1 MKKRINVA
9 FIGNP
14 NVGKTTLLN
23 AIAGTNLKVGNW
35 AGVTVEKKEAD
46 IKHGDYELHFV
57 DLPGIYTLEPLSEAE
72 EVAVNY
78 LESGDVDVIVDVI
91 DSQNFEKNMSL
102 GVELLE
108 FQKPTVLVL
117 NMTDEAEKKGI
128 KINKEKLSQLLN
140 VNVVES
146 VAKKEKGV
154 KDVLDAIID
163 AYENNKKPTELKYHP
178 KLEEALKKV
187 KSLLGEPL
195 NKHTILSIL
204 EGTKPAPADIEP
216 QIKKIREELEK
227 FFGEP
232 VSEII
237 KNERY
242 GYARGIAK
250 EVVQKTIS
258 TREDITEKLDKVL
271 LHPVFGL
278 IAFIFIMYSIF
289 KIAVDFSA
297 PYMDWIDGFLNN
309 FLAPLFS
316 YLFYQLGFPEWVNK
330 FWTEAVIGGVGF
342 VLTFVPLIGT
352 LFFLITFLEM
362 SGYLPRV
369 AVLMDRIMEKLG
381 LHGSM
386 VIPLILGF
394 GCNVPAI
401 MATKAIENPRDKF
414 IVITMIPFMSCP
426 ARLVVFAFFTV
437 LFFDHPALVI
447 ASFYL
452 LGIAVAIFTAF
463 LLKLIKFKG
472 EVFHF
477 AMELPPYRIPTLKSL
492 LIVAWVHVKDF
503 IKKAG
508 TVIFAVSIVIWLLMH
523 LPPGVKNIS
532 ESYVAKIGKT
542 LTPIFEPI
550 GITDW
555 RATTSLIPAFLARE
569 TAISS
574 MGTMFSAEITEDKNP
589 PAEFDIKEALKE
601 QIVAFFKAVIESIKA
616 AISPTISAFSVAEEE
631 NQKLKEAIKNAFT
644 PLSAL
649 SFMILILIYNS
660 CLATFA
666 VMAQELGK
674 KIATLFLIYS
684 FALAWMIA
692 FIVYH
697 LGSFFI

>member
-1 MKKRINVA
+1 MKRINVA

-46 IKHGDYELHFV
+46 VKYKDYILHFV

-72 EVAVNY
+72 DVAVNF

-91 DSQNFEKNMSL
+91 DSQNFEKNLAL

-108 FQKPTVLVL
+108 FQKPTVFVL
-117 NMTDEAEKKGI
+117 NMSDEAEKKGI
-128 KINKEKLSQLLN
+128 SIDAEKLKKLLN
-140 VNVVES
+140 VNVVKAI
-146 VAKKEKGV
+146 AKKEKGV
-154 KDVLDAIID
+154 QDVLDAIID
-163 AYENNKKPTELKYHP
+163 AYENQKKPLELKYHP
-178 KLEEALKKV
+178 KVEEALKKI
-187 KSLLGEPL
+187 KSLLDKPID
-195 NKHTILSIL
+195 KHTLISIL
-204 EGTKPAPADIEP
+204 EGRREVPQ
-216 QIKKIREELEK
+216 QIKDKVERIRKELES

-232 VSEII
+232 ASEII

-242 GYARGIAK
+242 GYAHGIAK
-250 EVVQKTIS
+250 EVVSKKET
-258 TREDITEKLDKVL
+258 TREDLTEKLDRIL

-309 FLAPLFS
+309 LLAPMFS
-316 YLFYQLGFPEWVNK
+316 YIFYQLSLPEWVNR
-330 FWTEAVIGGVGF
+330 FWSEAVIGGVGF

-414 IVITMIPFMSCP
+414 IVIMMIPFMSCP

-447 ASFYL
+447 ASFYV

-463 LLKLIKFKG
+463 ILKLVKFKG

-492 LIVAWVHVKDF
+492 LIVAWIHVKDF

-508 TVIFAVSIVIWLLMH
+508 TVIFAVSIVIWILMN

-532 ESYVAKIGKT
+532 DSYVAKIGKAIIT
-542 LTPIFEPI
+542 IFEPI
-550 GITDW
+550 GINDW

-574 MGTMFSAEITEDKNP
+574 MGTMFSAEIEEEKKVP
-589 PAEFDIKEALKE
+589 QKFDVKEALKE
-601 QIVAFFKAVIESIKA
+601 QIVAFFKAVVESVKA
-616 AISPTISAFSVAEEE
+616 AISPTISAFSIAEES
-631 NQKLKEAIKNAFT
+631 NQKLKEVIKNAFT

-674 KIATLFLIYS
+674 KVATLFLVYS
-684 FALAWMIA
+684 FVLAWIIA
-692 FIVYH
+692 FVVYH
-697 LGSFFI
+697 LGSIFV